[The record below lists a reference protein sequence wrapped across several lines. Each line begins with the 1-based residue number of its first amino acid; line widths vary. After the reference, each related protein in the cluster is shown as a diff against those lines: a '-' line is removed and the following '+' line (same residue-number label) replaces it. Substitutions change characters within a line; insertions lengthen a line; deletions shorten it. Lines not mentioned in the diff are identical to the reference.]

1 MAILS
6 TTESEWNERAT
17 LFNYH
22 CRNCKAIIAFDDQE
36 LYFRS
41 GLCTP
46 CLEEKKR
53 ESAATPDDR
62 AGVRLEQIRSRGWTG
77 E

>member
-6 TTESEWNERAT
+6 ASVSEWDERAA

-22 CRNCKAIIAFDDQE
+22 CRNCKGIIIFEGQE

-46 CLEEKKR
+46 CLAAKKN
-53 ESAATPDDR
+53 EVSASPDDR
-62 AGVRLEQIRSRGWTG
+62 AGVRLEQIRSRGWHR

>member
-6 TTESEWNERAT
+6 ASESEWNERAK

-22 CRNCKAIIAFDDQE
+22 CRNCKQLITFDDQE

-46 CLEEKKR
+46 CLAAKNQEV
-53 ESAATPDDR
+53 SASPDDR
-62 AGVRLEQIRSRGWTG
+62 AGVRLEQIRSRGWHR

>member
-6 TTESEWNERAT
+6 TTESEWNERAV
-17 LFNYH
+17 LFNYY
-22 CRNCKAIIAFDDQE
+22 CRSCMALITFVDQE

-53 ESAATPDDR
+53 EVAAAPADR
-62 AGVRLEQIRSRGWTG
+62 ASVRLEQIRSRGWST